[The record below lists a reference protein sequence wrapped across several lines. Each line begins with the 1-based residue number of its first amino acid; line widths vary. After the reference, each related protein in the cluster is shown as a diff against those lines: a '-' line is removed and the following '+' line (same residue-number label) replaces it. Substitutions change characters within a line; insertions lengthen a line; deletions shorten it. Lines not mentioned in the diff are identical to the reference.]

1 MKGDDGILKLIGT
14 TKNAVDNENQ
24 LINTIY
30 NLTGQ
35 VNLTDTTYLT
45 LNTTK
50 NVNCLSLR

>member
-1 MKGDDGILKLIGT
+1 MKLIGT

-35 VNLTDTTYLT
+35 VNLIDTTYLT